1 MSDAPDG
8 GRTTGRPA
16 SAEAPLKRVKPRKL
30 RRPVNEDV
38 RDDARRSISVRV
50 NTSDYGRLKM
60 AAKQLGVRESDV
72 FRHLLRLGLRRLI
85 RVLDGDVSESERFRL
100 LVSMV
105 GEFSE
110 DFGLTPRECLML
122 LNMRS
127 SKPLQIDEA
136 DLELI
141 GLSITHRRHAQSLL
155 AGILGHP
162 VDDKNLTQSL
172 GDYLASK
179 HHSAR

>member
-1 MSDAPDG
+1 
-8 GRTTGRPA
+8 
-16 SAEAPLKRVKPRKL
+16 
-30 RRPVNEDV
+30 
-38 RDDARRSISVRV
+38 
-50 NTSDYGRLKM
+50 
-60 AAKQLGVRESDV
+60 
-72 FRHLLRLGLRRLI
+72 
-85 RVLDGDVSESERFRL
+85 
-100 LVSMV
+100 
-105 GEFSE
+105 
-110 DFGLTPRECLML
+110 ML

>member
-1 MSDAPDG
+1 MSDTPDSGRRPGRIAP
-8 GRTTGRPA
+8 
-16 SAEAPLKRVKPRKL
+16 EAALPKRVKPRKL
-30 RRPVNEDV
+30 RQAPDQDV

-50 NTSDYGRLKM
+50 NPSDYGRLKM
-60 AAKQLGVRESDV
+60 VAKQLGVRESDV

-85 RVLDGDVSESERFRL
+85 RVLDGEVSESERFRL

-110 DFGLTPRECLML
+110 DFALTPRECLMV
-122 LNMRS
+122 LNLRS

-155 AGILGHP
+155 TGILGRP
-162 VDDKNLTQSL
+162 VDDKNLTQCL
-172 GDYLASK
+172 GDYLAAK
-179 HHSAR
+179 HQSPR